1 MTALTLTEF
10 VAQIPTVTAPLFTI
24 VGQVLEL
31 FTSQP
36 ILVVFVACAFI
47 GIAIKY
53 GHRLLNAAHRTA

>member
-1 MTALTLTEF
+1 MANLTLTEF
-10 VAQIPTVTAPLFTI
+10 VAQIPTVTAPILTI

-47 GIAIKY
+47 GIAVKY
-53 GHRLLNAAHRTA
+53 GKRLLRAAHSQA

>member
-1 MTALTLTEF
+1 MVNMTLTEF
-10 VAQIPTVTAPLFTI
+10 VGQIPDVTGALMTI

-36 ILVVFVACAFI
+36 ILVVFVGCAFI

-53 GHRLLNAAHRTA
+53 GKRLLRAAKTTA